1 MSMNP
6 NNFLNKYTTG
16 GTLALVLL
24 FGFLAVQSSGDPAAN
39 AADQTAIK
47 DVQAVVYKSPSCGCC
62 GAWAQYAERR
72 GMNVEVKVVRNL
84 NQIKEKYGVPE
95 GKQAC
100 HTTVLKES
108 GYVVEGHVPTSAIN
122 KLLNEEPDIQG
133 IGLPGMPQGSPGMP
147 GPKQEDWKIYS
158 LQEDGTTSEFM
169 TV

>member
-16 GTLALVLL
+16 GTLAIVLL

-39 AADQTAIK
+39 AAEQTAIK
-47 DVQAVVYKSPSCGCC
+47 DIQAAVYKSPNCGCC

-72 GMNVEVKVVRNL
+72 GMNIEVKEVRNL
-84 NQIKEKYGVPE
+84 NQVKEKHDIPQD
-95 GKQAC
+95 KQSC
-100 HTTVLKES
+100 HTTVV
-108 GYVVEGHVPTSAIN
+108 GDYVVEGHIPTSAIN
-122 KLLNEEPDIQG
+122 KLLSEEPDIQG